1 MPDAIAPLEHERPW
15 ILPTNVS
22 PEHLALQNRAL
33 VWLAARASFYG
44 VRGRTEF
51 QLFEG
56 YQVDA
61 FALCTL
67 QARHHR
73 ELCRHSG
80 HMVDIPY
87 GNDGRTYRAPEIPQG
102 VLSHAFEVKVS
113 KADFRSTFGDPKGK
127 HANRFE
133 PAVNYHWCVTPKGLV
148 KPSDL
153 PDFWGLLEGSGAGL
167 RVARLATHCEIERE
181 LNDEYGHRL
190 LWTWPSEERGIHLR
204 INQCPNC
211 QEAMNC
217 CDDSNKVGE
226 PK

>member
-1 MPDAIAPLEHERPW
+1 MPHAITPIAGPKVM
-15 ILPTNVS
+15 LPANVS

-33 VWLAARASFYG
+33 VWLAARASAYG

-67 QARHHR
+67 QARYHI
-73 ELCRHSG
+73 ELFDYC
-80 HMVDIPY
+80 
-87 GNDGRTYRAPEIPQG
+87 GRAADKPWQELEKDYVGTATYRATEIPQG
-102 VLSHAFEVKVS
+102 VFSHAFEVKVS

-133 PAVNYHWCVTPKGLV
+133 PAANYHWCVTPKGLV
-148 KPSDL
+148 QPSDL

-190 LWTWPSEERGIHLR
+190 LWTWPSAERGLHLR

-211 QEAMNC
+211 QEANHVP
-217 CDDSNKVGE
+217 DL
-226 PK
+226 